1 MSQQFAFKPG
11 CSPAYKFLQWPLPTS
26 TLLQPLPVRPL
37 QLLPD
42 RLFSK
47 PSLSWHIIP
56 ILSPSY
62 SYHVPSF
69 LFCPTFLVDSAETA
83 TGHGAAQ
90 GAGSCADPDAVSP
103 VRAEP
108 LREAVAARPECSME
122 NVTVRLAGHNQPCG
136 TESSFETGC
145 PCSWSAPLFHTPAL
159 PAGEIKTPSSHHCK
173 PVP

>member
-1 MSQQFAFKPG
+1 MPAMATANLN
-11 CSPAYKFLQWPLPTS
+11 SPAAPPR
-26 TLLQPLPVRPL
+26 VRPL

-47 PSLSWHIIP
+47 RSLSCHIIP

-69 LFCPTFLVDSAETA
+69 LSCLTFLVDSAETA
-83 TGHGAAQ
+83 TGCGAAQ

-108 LREAVAARPECSME
+108 LREAVAARPECSMK

-136 TESSFETGC
+136 TFRGHPCGLCFDLYC
-145 PCSWSAPLFHTPAL
+145 PDHFPQPKICMKLCL
-159 PAGEIKTPSSHHCK
+159 
-173 PVP
+173 